1 MERNWSGDMDYK
13 ELMAADIP
21 IASAIISY
29 GEDWKIEK
37 VNTEFVKLSGYTE
50 RDLGEN
56 GRNQLITEKDCYL
69 FEETLAQTIAT
80 KMPADQVLRIRRKD
94 QEIRWVA
101 FRSSVFH
108 YIDAVPYLFVVFWD
122 IDQQKRKEIKQEIL
136 NKKYEMIERLSHEY
150 PFDLDVKS
158 WTMMRSHRLMEL
170 RGVYGAED
178 VYYPVDEEV
187 LTLSPVDRKIFLD
200 AMHEAAMVEKSDSVD
215 TRFNISKDGEAP
227 CYQWFR
233 TLYKSV
239 TNAEGEIIRII
250 GRSFNIDM
258 DKSLQEEVR
267 RDPLTQLL
275 NKLEVQKEV
284 THYIEENPN
293 KSSVLFLIDID
304 NFKGINDNFGH
315 TFGDTVIMDTA
326 KQIRNQFRMDD
337 IVGRVGGDE
346 FLVFMKNTT
355 VEKAEEKAKF
365 LCHALEKKYTG
376 RKFHYRL
383 SVSIGMA
390 VYAKD
395 GDNYYTLFE
404 KADHAMYRAKQAG
417 KDGYQLAQEEDC
429 GPVESNKRVIDRQ
442 EQISQD
448 DRNFLA
454 FTISLMAHARDLDG
468 SLNLLLKRIA
478 ERYHLDM
485 VAVMENAEDDSGM
498 MMTNYYSNVFSF
510 YDRSFIQGMHPMLK
524 DLKPGE
530 HLIFDPQIAEI
541 DPPPEDSLKESKAE
555 NNNNT
560 AVIIK
565 FEYVGER
572 TGEVVYLSMN
582 PNRQW
587 KSKEIEMMQE
597 LSRTIAIF
605 VSLRFQMDESKAQIR
620 KIQKSDHLTNL
631 YNQSAFREKAQE
643 ILKNA
648 DENKIYALE
657 YLDINNFGYV
667 NENYGYKVGDSILK
681 MFAADLS
688 SQPYYCAGCRLYSDF
703 FLVLLCDENKERLE
717 ENLSVRNRRFTNMQN
732 HQYPNSGMGV
742 TAGVYVIEDVRM
754 DIEQAIENAN
764 LAWKS
769 AKNAGKQG
777 VMVYVS
783 SLRTKRAEEQKIVG
797 EFFEALY
804 RDDFRMYLQPKFI
817 LGERHVYG
825 AEALARWKRP
835 DGTILPP
842 AYFMDSLE
850 KIGYVTELDFYI
862 FEEVL
867 KTLDKWKRQKRRKL
881 VVSTNFSGRHFDTDG
896 EEFLGRI
903 QHIFSKYTV
912 PAEYIE
918 IEVTEGV
925 LVKNVHVLER
935 CMKRLHEIGFR
946 VSIDDFGT
954 GYSSLSVL
962 ADMPADVVKIDKSFI
977 NKDMNGKK
985 MDLLYEIGRMVKILQ
1000 KDIIIEGV
1008 ETEKQ
1013 EKLLINGG
1021 FTCGQGYLC
1030 NRPIPIGEFER
1041 LYL

>member
-29 GEDWKIEK
+29 GEDWKIER

-50 RDLGEN
+50 RDLGES
-56 GRNQLITEKDCYL
+56 GRDQLITEKDCYL
-69 FEETLAQTIAT
+69 FEETLAQAIAT
-80 KMPADQVLRIRRKD
+80 KMTADQVLRIRRKD
-94 QEIRWVA
+94 QKIRWVA

-108 YIDAVPYLFVVFWD
+108 YIDAVPYLLVVFWD
-122 IDQQKRKEIKQEIL
+122 IDHQKRKEIRQEIFK
-136 NKKYEMIERLSHEY
+136 KKYEMMECLSHEY

-170 RGVYGAED
+170 RGVYGTED

-187 LTLSPVDRKIFLD
+187 RTLSPVDHKLFLD
-200 AMHEAAMVEKSDSVD
+200 AMHEAAMVVKSDSVD

-227 CYQWFR
+227 RYQWFR
-233 TLYKSV
+233 TYYRSV

-284 THYIEENPN
+284 TRYIEENPN
-293 KSSVLFLIDID
+293 KCSVLFLIDID

-315 TFGDTVIMDTA
+315 TFGDTVIMDMA
-326 KQIRNQFRMDD
+326 KQIQSQFRMND

-355 VEKAEEKAKF
+355 VEKAEEKAKL
-365 LCHALEKKYTG
+365 LCHLLEKKYMG
-376 RKFHYRL
+376 RKLHYRL
-383 SVSIGMA
+383 SASIGMA

-395 GDNYYTLFE
+395 GDNYRTLFE

-429 GPVESNKRVIDRQ
+429 GPVKNTKHVIDRQ

-498 MMTNYYSNVFSF
+498 VMTNYYSNVFSF
-510 YDRSFIQGMHPMLK
+510 YDRSFIPGMHPMIK
-524 DLKPGE
+524 ELKPGE
-530 HLIFDPQIAEI
+530 YLIFDPQIAGI
-541 DPPPEDSLKESKAE
+541 ALPPEDSLRKSKVE

-560 AVIIK
+560 ALITK
-565 FEYVGER
+565 FEYVGEKI
-572 TGEVVYLSMN
+572 GEVVYLSMDL
-582 PNRQW
+582 NRQW
-587 KSKEIEMMQE
+587 KTDEIEMMQE
-597 LSRTIAIF
+597 LSRTLAIF
-605 VSLRFQMDESKAQIR
+605 VSLRFRMDESKAQIR
-620 KIQKSDHLTNL
+620 QIQKRDSLTNL
-631 YNQSAFREKAQE
+631 YNQSAFRETAQE
-643 ILKNA
+643 ILRQA
-648 DENKIYALE
+648 DKNKIYALE

-688 SQPYYCAGCRLYSDF
+688 SQPYYNAGCRLYSDF
-703 FLVLLCDENKERLE
+703 FLVLLCDESKEKLE
-717 ENLSVRNRRFTNMQN
+717 ENLNLRNRRFTNMQN

-742 TAGVYVIEDVRM
+742 TAGVYVIEDSRM

-777 VMVYVS
+777 IMFYES

-850 KIGYVTELDFYI
+850 KIGYITELDFYI

-867 KTLDKWKRQKRRKL
+867 KTLDKWERQKRRKL
-881 VVSTNFSGRHFDTDG
+881 VISTNFSGRHFDTDG
-896 EEFLGRI
+896 EEFLDRI

-912 PAEYIE
+912 PAEYVE

-935 CMKRLHEIGFR
+935 CVNRLHEIGFR

-1008 ETEKQ
+1008 ETEEQ

>member
-1 MERNWSGDMDYK
+1 MDYK
-13 ELMAADIP
+13 ELMTANIP

-29 GEDWKIEK
+29 GEDWKIER

-50 RDLGEN
+50 RDLGGS
-56 GRNQLITEKDCYL
+56 GRDQLITEKDCYL
-69 FEETLAQTIAT
+69 FEETLAQAIAT

-108 YIDAVPYLFVVFWD
+108 YIDAVPYLLVVFWD
-122 IDQQKRKEIKQEIL
+122 IDHQKRKEIRQEIL
-136 NKKYEMIERLSHEY
+136 KKKYEMMERLSHEY

-170 RGVYGAED
+170 RGVYGTED

-187 LTLSPVDRKIFLD
+187 RTLSPVDRKLFLD
-200 AMHEAAMVEKSDSVD
+200 AMHEASLIEKSGSVD

-227 CYQWFR
+227 RYQWFR
-233 TLYKSV
+233 TYYRSV

-284 THYIEENPN
+284 TRYIEENPN
-293 KSSVLFLIDID
+293 KCSVLFLIDID

-315 TFGDTVIMDTA
+315 TFGDTVIMDMA
-326 KQIRNQFRMDD
+326 KLIQSQFRMND

-355 VEKAEEKAKF
+355 VEKAEEKAKL
-365 LCHALEKKYTG
+365 LCHSLEKKYMG
-376 RKFHYRL
+376 RKLHYRL
-383 SVSIGMA
+383 SASIGMA

-395 GDNYYTLFE
+395 GDNYRTLFE

-429 GPVESNKRVIDRQ
+429 GPVKNTRHVIDRQ

-498 MMTNYYSNVFSF
+498 VMTNYYSNVFSF
-510 YDRSFIQGMHPMLK
+510 YDRSFIPGMHPMLK
-524 DLKPGE
+524 ELKPGE
-530 HLIFDPQIAEI
+530 YLIFDPQIAGI
-541 DPPPEDSLKESKAE
+541 ALPPEDSLSKSKVE

-560 AVIIK
+560 ALITK
-565 FEYVGER
+565 FEYVGEKI
-572 TGEVVYLSMN
+572 GEVVYLSMDL
-582 PNRQW
+582 NRQW
-587 KSKEIEMMQE
+587 KTDEIEMMQE
-597 LSRTIAIF
+597 LSRTLAIF
-605 VSLRFQMDESKAQIR
+605 VSLRFRMDESKAQIR
-620 KIQKSDHLTNL
+620 QIQKRDPLTNL
-631 YNQSAFREKAQE
+631 YNQSAFRETAQE
-643 ILKNA
+643 ILRQA
-648 DENKIYALE
+648 DKNKIYALE

-688 SQPYYCAGCRLYSDF
+688 SQSYYNAGCRLYSDF
-703 FLVLLCDENKERLE
+703 FLVLLCDESKEQLE
-717 ENLSVRNRRFTNMQN
+717 ENLNLRNRRFMNMQN

-742 TAGVYVIEDVRM
+742 TAGVYVIKDSRM

-777 VMVYVS
+777 IMFYES

-850 KIGYVTELDFYI
+850 KIGYITELDFYI

-867 KTLDKWKRQKRRKL
+867 KTLDKWERQKRRKL
-881 VVSTNFSGRHFDTDG
+881 VISTNFSGRHFDTDG
-896 EEFLGRI
+896 EEFLDRI

-912 PAEYIE
+912 PAEYVE

-935 CMKRLHEIGFR
+935 CVNRLHEIGFR

-1008 ETEKQ
+1008 ETEEQ